1 MRYYFG
7 KTDTGKKNASDYL
20 SFGFNFSVPLPLT
33 EEKTESVQEAEIKY
47 FEAAYD
53 KQVNDTIHDVI
64 NAYYEYVFK
73 IDDLIKFLYQKQILL
88 EQVRKQLVKLDM
100 KDEKFS
106 VPELVSLSIQYINT
120 EFEILHI
127 KQLLYLN
134 LAFIVKYIPEAS
146 ISQFVSPVNIEKDVE
161 IYAKQ
166 RTGERAVYVW
176 SHTFNKID
184 NGFMHWFLKTKIIR
198 TLLISFGKDTDR
210 EKLKN
215 FLDLAG
221 NFFQIEALIGN
232 NELLNQQDKL
242 ISLMSEFNNYKFS
255 GIHLDIE
262 PYTFPDWQKNREQY
276 LQKYFELLQTLKGH
290 PYMKNRTLTVSVP
303 IFYTED
309 FLKKIF
315 PVVDRVYVM
324 AYGTKNPDTIARW
337 IKKAFEIDRS
347 KVVIALRC
355 KDFENQIEFENFIT
369 EINERTDVSSFAIHS
384 LKEYME
390 IGGNY
395 ETQIKT
401 ELH

>member
-1 MRYYFG
+1 M
-7 KTDTGKKNASDYL
+7 
-20 SFGFNFSVPLPLT
+20 
-33 EEKTESVQEAEIKY
+33 
-47 FEAAYD
+47 
-53 KQVNDTIHDVI
+53 
-64 NAYYEYVFK
+64 
-73 IDDLIKFLYQKQILL
+73 
-88 EQVRKQLVKLDM
+88 KLDM

-221 NFFQIEALIGN
+221 NSFQIEALIGN

-262 PYTFPDWQKNREQY
+262 PYTFPDWQ
-276 LQKYFELLQTLKGH
+276 T
-290 PYMKNRTLTVSVP
+290 RT
-303 IFYTED
+303 
-309 FLKKIF
+309 
-315 PVVDRVYVM
+315 
-324 AYGTKNPDTIARW
+324 
-337 IKKAFEIDRS
+337 
-347 KVVIALRC
+347 
-355 KDFENQIEFENFIT
+355 
-369 EINERTDVSSFAIHS
+369 
-384 LKEYME
+384 
-390 IGGNY
+390 
-395 ETQIKT
+395 
-401 ELH
+401 